1 MKYQVSALNMNDG
14 GYYVMG
20 EFTSVKKATKFAED
34 LAETGLKEIKV
45 VNETKNEVIGTYNF
59 K

>member
-20 EFTSVKKATKFAED
+20 EFTSAKKATKFAED
-34 LAETGLKEIKV
+34 LAETGLKEINV
-45 VNETKNEVIGTYNF
+45 INTTKNEIVGVYNF
-59 K
+59 